1 MKSLFRQ
8 CLLILVFV
16 VMQITTHAQS
26 VGINDD
32 ASLPHASAI
41 LDIKVSAAAKKGVL
55 IPRMTGTQRIAI
67 VKPAKGLLVYDS
79 TVNSFWFH
87 NGASWQEIAKGSNA
101 WTVNGINAYNLKSN
115 IGIGTSTP
123 KAKLN

>member
-32 ASLPHASAI
+32 ASLPNASAI

-55 IPRMTGTQRIAI
+55 IPRMTGAQRNAI
-67 VKPAKGLLVYDS
+67 INPAKGLLVYDS
-79 TVNSFWFH
+79 TSNAFWFH
-87 NGASWQEIAKGSNA
+87 NGTSLQEISKGANA
-101 WTVNGINAYNLKSN
+101 WTVNGINVYNLKSN
-115 IGIGTSTP
+115 IGIGIATP
-123 KAKLN
+123 